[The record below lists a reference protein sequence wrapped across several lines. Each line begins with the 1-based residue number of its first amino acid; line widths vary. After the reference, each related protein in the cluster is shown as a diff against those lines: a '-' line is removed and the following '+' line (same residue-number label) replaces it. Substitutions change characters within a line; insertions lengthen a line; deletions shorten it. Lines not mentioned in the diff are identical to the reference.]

1 MSVQSG
7 FTQFPTAFAPKWV
20 QRDILRAVPV
30 KSLFEPLG
38 QSPKTNDFN
47 LGKSDFWEIVRTM
60 IPLEFR
66 DAEKLSAFATKV
78 GLYGRVALQP
88 VLFQP
93 PGSDDERPTQANP
106 LVNGGSQTGTSIIYD
121 GASASTLV
129 VAEGQIFNMGKYLFR
144 ASEDETSDGAGA
156 GTIANFWPAMR
167 VSPANNLVIDINTPF
182 LHAIILTIPEVDI
195 IKGTHTP
202 PISLGF
208 REEI

>member
-7 FTQFPTAFAPKWV
+7 FTQFPTTIAPKWI
-20 QRDILRAVPV
+20 QRDNLRAIPV

-47 LGKSDFWEIVRTM
+47 LGKSDFWEMVITT
-60 IPLEFR
+60 IPLENR
-66 DAEKLSAFATKV
+66 DAEKLQAFCTKV

-88 VLFQP
+88 ALFLA
-93 PGSDDERPTQANP
+93 PGSDGERPSQSNP
-106 LVNGGSQTGTSIIYD
+106 LVFGGSQTGTDIIYD
-121 GASASTLV
+121 GASNNTLV
-129 VAEGQIFNMGKYLFR
+129 LAEGQIFNMGKYLFR
-144 ASEDETSDGAGA
+144 ASEDETSDGSGT
-156 GTIANFWPAMR
+156 GTIANFWPSMR
-167 VSPANNLVIDINTPF
+167 VSPADNLVIDINTPF
-182 LHAIILTIPEVDI
+182 LHALLLTIPEVDI